1 MIVLQHLV
9 PIVKPN
15 YESNNNNN
23 SINNNSINN
32 NNNDSNTNQPLFHV
46 ANNFLSNKGMCQ
58 FLQRMSPSQIILH
71 QLSGNTRKMSIYGKH
86 FVHNPY

>member
-32 NNNDSNTNQPLFHV
+32 NNNDSNTNQPLF
-46 ANNFLSNKGMCQ
+46 LS
-58 FLQRMSPSQIILH
+58 FDSIW
-71 QLSGNTRKMSIYGKH
+71 LSVS
-86 FVHNPY
+86 